1 MRAKLGLLGLG
12 CALATSL
19 LAGCATSGGVA
30 GRASVGEP
38 AAATGA
44 ALEVPSVRVGEAR
57 VLDARVNPLVPIRLA
72 LEGGAIDVS
81 FGRLGRGV
89 SERIDPGS
97 LEPRSTPSEEP
108 ARAGEG
114 ASPGPQRVV
123 LDGGRFLVCWTTG
136 SLEWGHRAMARMFNS
151 SDGSPRGG
159 AVVISPTSADVI
171 GAPRAI
177 TSDGNRVVA
186 TFAAM
191 SGSSFQLMAVPI
203 DDASSDGSSDG
214 AERSARAMIP

>member
-1 MRAKLGLLGLG
+1 MRAKLGLLGVG

-19 LAGCATSGGVA
+19 LAGCATSSGVA
-30 GRASVGEP
+30 ARASIGEP
-38 AAATGA
+38 AAAAGP

-57 VLDARVNPLVPIRLA
+57 VLDAKVNPLVPIRLA

-81 FGRLGRGV
+81 FGHLGRGV
-89 SERIDPGS
+89 SERIDPDS
-97 LEPRSTPSEEP
+97 LEPRSTQSEEP
-108 ARAGEG
+108 AARTGEW
-114 ASPGPQRVV
+114 ASPAAQRVV

-136 SLEWGHRAMARMFNS
+136 SLEWGHRVMARMFNS

-159 AVVISPTSADVI
+159 AVVISPSSADVI
-171 GAPRAI
+171 GPPRAI

-186 TFAAM
+186 TFAAV

-203 DDASSDGSSDG
+203 DDITSSDG